1 MRMSAASTET
11 DSQISKGRSRMS
23 NGSAVLPGVDGRST
37 WARRLRDLISLH
49 LSDLGGDGAVSE
61 AEKSIVRRV
70 ATLTVELER
79 MESVFALAGEAL
91 PEQIGLYQRTANSL
105 RRLLESVGLERRAK
119 NVTPTLAQYLESK
132 AAAST
137 EAA

>member
-91 PEQIGLYQRTANSL
+91 PEQIDLYQRTANSL